1 LTSDAHLQVEQLC
14 AGYGSTMVVRDLSF
28 GVQRGE
34 IFAVLGKNGMGKST
48 LLKSIM
54 GFVEPTSGRISFDG
68 QDVTRRPPHIKARS
82 GISHTPQE
90 YTLFQDLTVEE
101 NLALGV
107 PNNKVLRERLDE
119 IASFPV
125 IAQRL
130 HQRAGTLSG
139 GEQKML
145 LLSRALIAR
154 PFLML
159 VDEITEGLQPSM
171 VTRMAVALEQARIRH
186 GITMILVEQNLP
198 FALRVADRY
207 AILKLGEIVEVGT
220 TAGRSPAQLVQHLQI

>member
-1 LTSDAHLQVEQLC
+1 LTSDAYLKVEQLT
-14 AGYGSTMVVRDLSF
+14 AGYGSTMVIRDLSF

-54 GFVEPTSGRISFDG
+54 GFVEPTSGCVSFDG
-68 QDVTRRPPHIKARS
+68 QDVTRRPPHIMARS

-145 LLSRALIAR
+145 LLCRALIAR

-171 VTRMAVALEQARIRH
+171 VTRMAAVLEQARIRR
-186 GITMILVEQNLP
+186 GITMVLVEQNIP

-207 AILKLGEIVEVGT
+207 AIMKLGEIVEVGT
-220 TAGRSPAQLVQHLQI
+220 TAGCFPAQLVQHLHI